1 MSPEQEWGANGEH
14 EALAAPS
21 TMAAQYALAE
31 SRQRRDDRS
40 LDKGAYSLLL
50 PEFGTDVWIMPSG
63 TPVDSGLFTAAP
75 LCRSRLSALAH
86 LSYF

>member
-50 PEFGTDVWIMPSG
+50 PELAPMYGLCLQERLLTV
-63 TPVDSGLFTAAP
+63 GLFTAAP
-75 LCRSRLSALAH
+75 LCRSRLSALRT
-86 LSYF
+86 